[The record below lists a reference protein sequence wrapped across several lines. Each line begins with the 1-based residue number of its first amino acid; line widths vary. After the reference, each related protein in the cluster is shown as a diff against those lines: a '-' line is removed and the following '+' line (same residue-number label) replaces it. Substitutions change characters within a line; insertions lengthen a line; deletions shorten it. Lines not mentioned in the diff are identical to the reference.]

1 MKKVALLLCALG
13 LAGCSETAKVLDK
26 PVLYERAELVVP
38 SVSPVTQSNVSWTII
53 TPQNY
58 EAKIKDIESKGGNAV
73 LFALTPQGY
82 QNLSMNVAE
91 LRRYIQQQQAVIGA
105 YQKYYKNEKPQSQ
118 QKK

>member
-1 MKKVALLLCALG
+1 MKKLVIALLAVG
-13 LAGCSETAKVLDK
+13 LAGCSETARVLDK

-38 SVSPVTQSNVSWTII
+38 NVAPVSQSNVTWTII
-53 TPQNY
+53 TPENY

-73 LFALTPQGY
+73 LFSLTPQGY

-91 LRRYIQQQQAVIGA
+91 LRRYIQQQQAVIAA
-105 YQKYYKNEKPQSQ
+105 YQKYYKNDKPQPQ